1 MTQLGQHQIVR
12 GISLFLPERL
22 LPDGQGRQGYSL
34 DQIRTILEKTKDKRD
49 IAVEVYFPNRL
60 L

>member
-22 LPDGQGRQGYSL
+22 LPDGRGRQGYSL
-34 DQIRTILEKTKDKRD
+34 DQVRTILEKTKDKRD